1 MSFTVEEINLICVA
15 LGDTKDDTIN
25 NLFEMI
31 PDMNDNDMVSLAE
44 RVVGKLDGI
53 TEQEFTEK
61 NFKEDF
67 SEE

>member
-1 MSFTVEEINLICVA
+1 MPIEEINLIYVA
-15 LGDTKDDTIN
+15 LGDTKDETIN

-31 PDMNDNDMVSLAE
+31 PDMNDADMVSLAE

-53 TEQEFTEK
+53 TEQEFTEH

>member
-1 MSFTVEEINLICVA
+1 MNFTVEEINLICIA

-31 PDMNDNDMVSLAE
+31 PDMNDDDMGAIAE
-44 RVVGKLDGI
+44 HVVGKLDGI
-53 TEQEFTEK
+53 TEQEFRER

-67 SEE
+67 SE

>member
-15 LGDTKDDTIN
+15 LGDTKDETIN

-31 PDMNDNDMVSLAE
+31 PDMNDADMVSLAE

-53 TEQEFTEK
+53 TEQEFTEQ

-67 SEE
+67 SED

>member
-31 PDMNDNDMVSLAE
+31 PNIKDKDMIDIAE
-44 RVVGKLDGI
+44 CVVGKLDGI
-53 TEQEFTEK
+53 TEQEFCEQ
-61 NFKEDF
+61 NFKGSF
-67 SEE
+67 SE

>member
-15 LGDTKDDTIN
+15 LGDTKDETIN

-31 PDMNDNDMVSLAE
+31 SDMNDADMVSLAE

>member
-15 LGDTKDDTIN
+15 LGNAKDDTIN

-31 PDMNDNDMVSLAE
+31 PDMNDDDMITIAE
-44 RVVGKLDGI
+44 RVVGKLDGM
-53 TEQEFTEK
+53 TEQEFSER

-67 SEE
+67 SE

>member
-15 LGDTKDDTIN
+15 IGDTKDDTIN

-31 PDMNDNDMVSLAE
+31 PDMNDDDMITIAE
-44 RVVGKLDGI
+44 RVVGKLDGM
-53 TEQEFTEK
+53 TEQEFSER

-67 SEE
+67 SE

>member
-1 MSFTVEEINLICVA
+1 MSFTIEEINLICIA

-31 PDMNDNDMVSLAE
+31 PDMNDDDMVAIAE
-44 RVVGKLDGI
+44 RVIGKLDGM
-53 TEQEFTEK
+53 TEQEFRGR

-67 SEE
+67 SE

>member
-15 LGDTKDDTIN
+15 IGDTKDDTIN

-31 PDMNDNDMVSLAE
+31 PDMSDDDMVAIAE

-53 TEQEFTEK
+53 TEQEFRER

-67 SEE
+67 SE

>member
-15 LGDTKDDTIN
+15 IGDTKDDTIN

-31 PDMNDNDMVSLAE
+31 PDMNDNDMVGIAE
-44 RVVGKLDGI
+44 RVIGELDGM
-53 TEQEFTEK
+53 TEQEFRER

-67 SEE
+67 SE

>member
-15 LGDTKDDTIN
+15 LGDTKDETIN

-31 PDMNDNDMVSLAE
+31 PDMNDANMVSLAE

-53 TEQEFTEK
+53 TEQEFTEQ
-61 NFKEDF
+61 NFNEDF